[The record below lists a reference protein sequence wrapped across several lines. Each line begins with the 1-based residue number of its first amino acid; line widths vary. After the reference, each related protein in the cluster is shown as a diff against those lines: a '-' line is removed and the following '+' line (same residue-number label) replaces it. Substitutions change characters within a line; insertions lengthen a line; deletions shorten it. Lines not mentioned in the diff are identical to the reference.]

1 MKNIFFVIIFSL
13 FIINYAYPDS
23 HSEEIIDCSQ
33 FEKLKA
39 KLDCK
44 AKNLKTTLNK
54 AQTKVKEK
62 IENPG
67 ETSAGEKFNSTKLG
81 KALKK
86 FKNSKTGADLIN
98 SE

>member
-1 MKNIFFVIIFSL
+1 MKNLFFAIIFGL
-13 FIINYAYPDS
+13 FLINTSYSDS
-23 HSEEIIDCSQ
+23 HLEEIIDCNKY
-33 FEKLKA
+33 EKLKD

-54 AQTKVKEK
+54 GQDKVKKK

-67 ETSAGEKFNSTKLG
+67 ETTTGNKFKNSKLG

-86 FKNSKTGADLIN
+86 FKDAKTGADLMN

>member
-1 MKNIFFVIIFSL
+1 MKNLFFVIIFSL
-13 FIINYAYPDS
+13 FIINNAYTDS
-23 HSEEIIDCSQ
+23 HLEEIIDCTQ
-33 FEKLKA
+33 FEKLKD
-39 KLDCK
+39 KVDCN

-54 AQTKVKEK
+54 GQAKVKEK

-67 ETSAGEKFNSTKLG
+67 ETTAGGKFKSSKLG

-86 FKNSKTGADLIN
+86 FKNAKTGSDLLK

>member
-23 HSEEIIDCSQ
+23 HSDEIIDCTQ
-33 FEKLKA
+33 FQKLKD

-44 AKNLKTTLNK
+44 SKNLKTTLNK
-54 AQTKVKEK
+54 GQTKVKEK

-67 ETSAGEKFNSTKLG
+67 ETTAGEKIKNTKLG
-81 KALKK
+81 KFLKK

>member
-1 MKNIFFVIIFSL
+1 MKNLFFAIIFSL
-13 FIINYAYPDS
+13 FIVNNAYPDS
-23 HSEEIIDCSQ
+23 HLEEIIDCTK
-33 FEKLKA
+33 FEKLKD
-39 KLDCK
+39 KLDCN

-54 AQTKVKEK
+54 GQAKVKEK

-67 ETSAGEKFNSTKLG
+67 ETTAGGKFKSSKLG

-86 FKNSKTGADLIN
+86 FKNAKTGSDLLK

>member
-1 MKNIFFVIIFSL
+1 MFNL
-13 FIINYAYPDS
+13 FLINHVYSDS
-23 HSEEIIDCSQ
+23 HLEEIIDCTQ
-33 FEKLKA
+33 FEKLTE

-44 AKNLKTTLNK
+44 SKNLKITLNK
-54 AQTKVKEK
+54 GQAKVKEK

-67 ETSAGEKFNSTKLG
+67 ETTLGEKFKSSKLG

-86 FKNSKTGADLIN
+86 FKNAKTGADLMN

>member
-1 MKNIFFVIIFSL
+1 MKKLFFIIMFSL
-13 FIINYAYPDS
+13 FLINNSYPDS
-23 HSEEIIDCSQ
+23 HLEEIIDCTQ
-33 FEKLKA
+33 FEKLKD

-44 AKNLKTTLNK
+44 AKNLRTTLNK
-54 AQTKVKEK
+54 GQSKVKEK

-67 ETSAGEKFNSTKLG
+67 ETEAGKKFKNSKLG

-86 FKNSKTGADLIN
+86 FKDAKTGADLMN

>member
-1 MKNIFFVIIFSL
+1 MKKLFFLIIFSL
-13 FIINYAYPDS
+13 FVINNAYSDS
-23 HSEEIIDCSQ
+23 HLEEIIDCTQ
-33 FEKLKA
+33 FEKLKD
-39 KLDCK
+39 KVDCK

-54 AQTKVKEK
+54 SQTKVKEK

-67 ETSAGEKFNSTKLG
+67 ETTAGEKFKKSKLG

-86 FKNSKTGADLIN
+86 FKNAKSGSDLMN

>member
-1 MKNIFFVIIFSL
+1 MKNLFFVIIFSL
-13 FIINYAYPDS
+13 FIINNAYTDS
-23 HSEEIIDCSQ
+23 HLEKIIDCTQ
-33 FEKLKA
+33 FEKLKD
-39 KLDCK
+39 KVDCK

-54 AQTKVKEK
+54 GQAKVKEK

-67 ETSAGEKFNSTKLG
+67 DTTAGGKFKNSKLG

-86 FKNSKTGADLIN
+86 FKNAETGSDLLK

>member
-23 HSEEIIDCSQ
+23 HSDEIIDCTEFQ
-33 FEKLKA
+33 KLKD

-54 AQTKVKEK
+54 GQTKVKEN

-67 ETSAGEKFNSTKLG
+67 ETIPGKKIKNTKLG
-81 KALKK
+81 KFLKK

-98 SE
+98 SQ

>member
-1 MKNIFFVIIFSL
+1 MKNLFFVIIFSL
-13 FIINYAYPDS
+13 FIINNANTDS
-23 HSEEIIDCSQ
+23 HSEKIIDCTQ
-33 FEKLKA
+33 FEKIKD
-39 KLDCK
+39 KVDCK

-54 AQTKVKEK
+54 SQTKVKEK

-67 ETSAGEKFNSTKLG
+67 KTTAGGKFKNSKLG

-86 FKNSKTGADLIN
+86 FKNAKTGADLMN

>member
-1 MKNIFFVIIFSL
+1 MKNLFFVIIFSL
-13 FIINYAYPDS
+13 FIINNAYTDS
-23 HSEEIIDCSQ
+23 HLEEIIDCTQ
-33 FEKLKA
+33 FKKLKD
-39 KLDCK
+39 KLDCE

-54 AQTKVKEK
+54 GQIKIKEK

-67 ETSAGEKFNSTKLG
+67 ETTTGKKFNNTKLG